1 MPCKIEIAA
10 SIHME
15 TTESVSTANDQKKSW
30 EKPMVTTHGDAV
42 DIIKADKYFNLD
54 DGNAFSGQCNCSE

>member
-1 MPCKIEIAA
+1 M
-10 SIHME
+10 HME

-42 DIIKADKYFNLD
+42 DIIKADKYYNFD
-54 DGNAFSGQCNCSE
+54 DGNVFSGQSIGSE